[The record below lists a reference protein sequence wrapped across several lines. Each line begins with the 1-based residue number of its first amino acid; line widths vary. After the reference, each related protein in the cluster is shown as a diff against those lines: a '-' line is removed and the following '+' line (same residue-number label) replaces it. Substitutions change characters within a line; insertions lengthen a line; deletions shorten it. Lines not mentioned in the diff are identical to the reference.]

1 MRALINSFSQ
11 ASINRAFSET
21 LHTNISLYK
30 CIMQMSADLYK
41 PMDAHEEAI
50 GCQVSS
56 DPAHLISMRQ
66 DLSVICSLS
75 CLAELVSQH
84 TRRICL
90 SLPAALKLW
99 VHTAYSWLLT

>member
-1 MRALINSFSQ
+1 
-11 ASINRAFSET
+11 
-21 LHTNISLYK
+21 
-30 CIMQMSADLYK
+30 MQMNVDLYK
-41 PMDAHEEAI
+41 PMYAHEEAI

-75 CLAELVSQH
+75 RLAELVSQQ
-84 TRRICL
+84 TRGICL

-99 VHTAYSWLLT
+99 VHSAYAWLLT